1 VRSHTTN
8 EIWRKNKT
16 ALEALRVAP
25 IMSVYYHL
33 RTAGYLT
40 QYSRLLLGIDRI
52 DRVRLVGK
60 AAS

>member
-1 VRSHTTN
+1 MT
-8 EIWRKNKT
+8 
-16 ALEALRVAP
+16 
-25 IMSVYYHL
+25 VYYHL
-33 RTAGYLT
+33 RTAGYLM